1 MKSKLFCFL
10 LLGVFV
16 TSCVPREEIVYFQD
30 LENLQA
36 SSDAKNSFN
45 NLQVKPNDRLAI
57 TVSAEEVEAA
67 MPFNLPFIGNN
78 IGSQDGQI
86 RVSGTPAMQ
95 TYLVNSEG
103 EIHFPVLGSLKVA
116 GLDRKEVS
124 RKLENEISEYVQNP
138 IVNVQITNFQ
148 ISVLGEVNRPGTF
161 TVNDEYLSLPKALG
175 MAGDMNIYG
184 KRKNVL
190 VVRED
195 EHGNKTHAYLDLTDS
210 NIINSPYYYLQQ
222 NDIVYVE
229 PNGPQRQSANYNRN
243 ASVYISI
250 ASVLV
255 SLAVLITR

>member
-1 MKSKLFCFL
+1 M
-10 LLGVFV
+10 
-16 TSCVPREEIVYFQD
+16 
-30 LENLQA
+30 ENLQMQT
-36 SSDAKNSFN
+36 DTKKSFN
-45 NLQVKPNDRLAI
+45 NLQIKPNDRLAI

-67 MPFNLPFIGNN
+67 MPFNLPFV
-78 IGSQDGQI
+78 GSNMSSQEGPI
-86 RVSGTPAMQ
+86 RINGTPSLQ
-95 TYLVNSEG
+95 TYLVNSDG
-103 EIHFPVLGSLKVA
+103 EIQFPVLGSLKVA

-124 RKLENEISEYVQNP
+124 RKLKNKISEYVQNP

-161 TVNDEYLSLPKALG
+161 IITDEYVSLPKALG
-175 MAGDMNIYG
+175 LAGDMSIYG

-190 VVRED
+190 VVREKED
-195 EHGNKTHAYLDLTDS
+195 GNKTHAYLDLTDA
-210 NIINSPYYYLQQ
+210 NVINSPYYYLQQ
-222 NDIVYVE
+222 NDVVYIE